1 MSRRKGLVR
10 FKGKSR
16 FEKDD
21 WNAFIKGVADIG
33 DDISKEFLKAE
44 DEIAHKAVK
53 DIRKSSASNFG
64 NGAYAKGWK
73 LEQNGFDFTVYNKDH
88 YQLTHLL
95 EHGHDMIVVDAF
107 GKKKKV
113 GRVNGR
119 AHIAP
124 IQEKAGEEI
133 VKRIDKIVKEVANEF
148 K

>member
-1 MSRRKGLVR
+1 M
-10 FKGKSR
+10 
-16 FEKDD
+16 
-21 WNAFIKGVADIG
+21 
-33 DDISKEFLKAE
+33 
-44 DEIAHKAVK
+44 
-53 DIRKSSASNFG
+53 
-64 NGAYAKGWK
+64 
-73 LEQNGFDFTVYNKDH
+73 
-88 YQLTHLL
+88 L